1 MFTKTLIAVALVV
14 PVFALSGATYAGGIV
29 YQGGP
34 KSNST
39 MTAAPQTFEIKKP
52 YARYEPGTP
61 ASKNRHIYRGGPQTG
76 IPHDR

>member
-1 MFTKTLIAVALVV
+1 MFTKTIIAAALVTL
-14 PVFALSGATYAGGIV
+14 ASSGAVYAGLV

-39 MTAAPQTFEIKKP
+39 MSVAPSQTFEIKKP

-61 ASKNRHIYRGGPQTG
+61 VRTNRHIYRGGPKADSS
-76 IPHDR
+76 HER